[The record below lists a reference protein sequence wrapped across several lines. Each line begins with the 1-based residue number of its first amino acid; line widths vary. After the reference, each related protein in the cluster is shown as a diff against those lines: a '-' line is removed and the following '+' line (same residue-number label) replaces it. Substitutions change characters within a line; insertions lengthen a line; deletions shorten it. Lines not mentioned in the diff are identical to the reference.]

1 MTDEKALRI
10 KEIPYYQ
17 LNQNGL
23 DDYQQYITTAS
34 NTGYTASIFLR
45 NTVFGF
51 VFLF

>member
-23 DDYQQYITTAS
+23 DDYQQYITTVS
-34 NTGYTASIFLR
+34 NSGYAASIFIR
-45 NTVFGF
+45 NIVFD
-51 VFLF
+51 FLSLF